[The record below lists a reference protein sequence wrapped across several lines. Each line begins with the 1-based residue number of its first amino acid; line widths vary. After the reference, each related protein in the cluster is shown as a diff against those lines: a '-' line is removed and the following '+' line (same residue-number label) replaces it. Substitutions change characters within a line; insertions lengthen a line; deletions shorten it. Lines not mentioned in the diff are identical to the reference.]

1 MKRITAIIIIL
12 IMFSGCRTLK
22 VKDTSIIKD
31 SINEKTKITLIKSS
45 VGIAKLQNPCDE
57 DGNLR
62 PIFYESSS
70 GGLKTTVKDENGA
83 ILIAQEQK
91 TDTIYKEKLVYQDKL
106 IFKDKLVEVEVKN
119 PLNLKL
125 LIYSILATIWILR
138 KPLLR
143 LINPIK

>member
-1 MKRITAIIIIL
+1 
-12 IMFSGCRTLK
+12 MFSGCRTLK